1 MFCGQTII
9 TKHRLYPTV
18 TLCLLRRE

>member
-1 MFCGQTII
+1 MFCGQAII